1 MKAILVYPM
10 NALAFDQARRIAKV
24 VHGNPALRGKVSAG
38 LYVGERER
46 LPHTT
51 MGPEHLI
58 TDRETLRERPPHILL
73 TNYKM
78 LDFLMIR
85 PPDARL
91 WRHNQAGALRYLV
104 VDELHTFD
112 GPQGTDL
119 ACLIRRLKDRLQ
131 VPRRGLVCV
140 GTSATVGGEE
150 NRAELRKYVAG
161 LFGQPF
167 DGGAILTEERQSI
180 DDVLG
185 SAIIQRHLSP
195 RPSLAE
201 ITDPARYPNAE
212 TYLKAQHELFFGAAI
227 EGDYHANDWRIAL
240 AAKLREHL
248 MFVNLLRTV
257 AEGPLPFVDVVAR
270 MRASLPLSAEPAQAQ
285 REAVGLLNALCALIA
300 AAREDDGAGGAKP
313 FLRMGLHL
321 WVRELR
327 RMVCPAKRQPG
338 SCAKLRAV
346 PRTVREHRPSAVAG
360 RSAPHV
366 RIAARFDSPI
376 TTDYIAKGSNACGT
390 LNRNRVLQELDRRSA
405 WRQRRNQPKGNVADR
420 VASAEPRTATLG
432 YDVPHGRHNRRS
444 QEREAPH
451 HSGGSV
457 LRCWRAW
464 RGSARCRI
472 GNGPRR
478 GQPAR
483 GGTHLRH
490 ELRQARLPAVPLLGR
505 GTAASRRHRGRS
517 AMPGLLLRG
526 PTTA

>member
-1 MKAILVYPM
+1 MIPSTVAHEVARALRDFLATGFGTSNPALATVLDDFLAEPENLVKGPYLSIALPPKLAPEGGESFPEIPLGFTPYRHQRIAHQRLDSAASHGGRSTVVATGTGSGKTECFLWPILDHCRRHAGEEGVKAILVYPM

-58 TDRETLRERPPHILL
+58 TDREALRERPPHILL

-131 VPRRGLVCV
+131 VPRQGLVCV

-150 NRAELRKYVAG
+150 NRAELRKYVAD

-167 DGGAILTEERQSI
+167 DDGAILTEERQSI

-185 SAIIQRHLSP
+185 SAIIQRHLAP

-212 TYLKAQHELFFGAAI
+212 TYLKAQ
-227 EGDYHANDWRIAL
+227 
-240 AAKLREHL
+240 
-248 MFVNLLRTV
+248 
-257 AEGPLPFVDVVAR
+257 AR
-270 MRASLPLSAEPAQAQ
+270 A
-285 REAVGLLNALCALIA
+285 
-300 AAREDDGAGGAKP
+300 
-313 FLRMGLHL
+313 
-321 WVRELR
+321 
-327 RMVCPAKRQPG
+327 
-338 SCAKLRAV
+338 
-346 PRTVREHRPSAVAG
+346 
-360 RSAPHV
+360 
-366 RIAARFDSPI
+366 
-376 TTDYIAKGSNACGT
+376 
-390 LNRNRVLQELDRRSA
+390 
-405 WRQRRNQPKGNVADR
+405 
-420 VASAEPRTATLG
+420 
-432 YDVPHGRHNRRS
+432 
-444 QEREAPH
+444 
-451 HSGGSV
+451 V
-457 LRCWRAW
+457 LRCRHRRRLRSERLAHRAG
-464 RGSARCRI
+464 RQAARASDVRE
-472 GNGPRR
+472 
-478 GQPAR
+478 PAAHR
-483 GGTHLRH
+483 GGWPATVR
-490 ELRQARLPAVPLLGR
+490 RCGGADAREPAAFG
-505 GTAASRRHRGRS
+505 GTRASP
-517 AMPGLLLRG
+517 A
-526 PTTA
+526 